1 MGDCAATL
9 GATGYTTQQT
19 LSEVWHNKFRSF
31 LSFDNGLIAVLSET
45 HATSALKLLV
55 QAIKRE
61 IDHIA
66 LVFGLN
72 SRNRFKNGSGLGRIR
87 TGDLRHVKTDDF
99 RISAPFSDTELDGD
113 MTTRKAKAPL

>member
-55 QAIKRE
+55 QAIKGE
-61 IDHIA
+61 IDHIRSSSDLILA
-66 LVFGLN
+66 TDLKTEVGSAGFEPATSAM
-72 SRNRFKNGSGLGRIR
+72 SRRTILGFLRRFLIPS
-87 TGDLRHVKTDDF
+87 
-99 RISAPFSDTELDGD
+99 
-113 MTTRKAKAPL
+113 